1 MSRLAVIFL
10 IDRRGH
16 VLLMERDEH
25 APLSPEKWGMVG
37 GHVEE
42 GEEFEEAAYRELAE
56 ETGIEL
62 ARGELELW
70 RDEQFLYTTGH
81 GGHYNVFVGAVDLTD
96 ADIVVGEGRQ
106 IVFVD
111 PARFGELD
119 MAESCEHFSAELL
132 ASEVYA
138 RLG

>member
-25 APLSPEKWGMVG
+25 APLSPNKWGMVG

-42 GEEFEEAAYRELAE
+42 GEAFEPAAYRELAE
-56 ETGIEL
+56 ETGLTL
-62 ARGELELW
+62 APGSLELW
-70 RDEQFLYTTGH
+70 RDEEFRYTTGH

-96 ADIVVGEGRQ
+96 DDIVVGEGRQ

-119 MAESCEHFSAELL
+119 MAESCEHFCAELL
-132 ASEVYA
+132 VSDIY
-138 RLG
+138 RPLG